1 MFTFGCYY
9 RNSGSKFMSMY
20 GSVTDAQVFSRELSD
35 KEMVDMTTCKQD
47 TYKNQFSL
55 CTNIAFLL
63 CRNFLNGDVI
73 RWDREQWQL
82 KSPFQTSEEVVLDLE
97 KDICDS
103 TENGG
108 LFLVPQK
115 FSFTESVHICKT
127 LAGKMV
133 TYMDKADFDDLI
145 YYLSLSVNMK
155 AGGCVEQ
162 NEDSSQIQIW
172 AGGKDDRIEGSW
184 ETWNGREHIK
194 V

>member
-1 MFTFGCYY
+1 M
-9 RNSGSKFMSMY
+9 
-20 GSVTDAQVFSRELSD
+20 
-35 KEMVDMTTCKQD
+35 
-47 TYKNQFSL
+47 
-55 CTNIAFLL
+55 CTNIAFLF